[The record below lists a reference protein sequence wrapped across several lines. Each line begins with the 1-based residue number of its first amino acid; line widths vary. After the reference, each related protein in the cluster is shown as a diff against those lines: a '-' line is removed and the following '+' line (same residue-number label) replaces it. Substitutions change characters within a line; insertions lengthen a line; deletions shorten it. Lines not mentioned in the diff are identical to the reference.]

1 MASIT
6 TINQRVL
13 NAINL
18 KNQDNLYFA
27 LGKST
32 AWDDEETPDTPLTSQ
47 TEIEELIY
55 IKKISVKQLV
65 KLADAYPYIYDI
77 YGASVTVN
85 GVDYTY
91 VLEGNAYTEQA
102 YRVYLSANISYE
114 DIAPT
119 DTTFRSIGILLNP
132 LDSEG
137 DELEGSEYLAASVDD
152 QGQLL
157 YVWNFETITRDESQ
171 SEKIEI
177 VLVF

>member
-27 LGKST
+27 IGKST
-32 AWDDEETPDTPLTSQ
+32 AWTDEENPDTPLTSQ

-85 GVDYTY
+85 GIDYTY
-91 VLEGNAYTEQA
+91 VLEGVAYTEQA
-102 YRVYLSANISYE
+102 YMVYLSANINYE

-119 DTTFRSIGILLNP
+119 DINFRSIGILLNP

-137 DELEGSEYLAASVDD
+137 EELTGSEYLAASVDE
-152 QGQLL
+152 QGELL
-157 YVWNFETITRDESQ
+157 YVWNFQAITRDPSQ

-177 VLVF
+177 VIVF